1 MKSYITSIGAATPNN
16 KASQQQSAKI
26 LASVLNLEEREERRL
41 AALFRATG
49 IESRYSV
56 VEDYLKE
63 RGEYNFFPNDVSG
76 DFPTV
81 GKRMKL
87 FEKAA
92 LPLAVDAITDCF
104 AKQNETTINDITHLI
119 VVSCT
124 GMYAPGLDIEIIQ
137 HYNLRPDIKRTA
149 INFMGCYAALNALK
163 VADAFCKSEPNARI
177 LIVCLE
183 LCTLHFQKDTNKDQL
198 LSCAIFSDGAAAVL
212 VQPMPSKQ
220 LSLSI
225 EAAYC
230 TMALHG
236 KNEMAWHI
244 SDEGFTMTLTS
255 YVPVLIKEGIK
266 ELTDK
271 LLQNINLSEIS
282 YYAIHPGGRKIL
294 EVIEEELGLTKED
307 NCHAYEVLR
316 NYGNM
321 SSPTILFVLNS
332 IFKNLNPSDK
342 DKKILSFAFGPGLTL
357 ESMLFKIN

>member
-1 MKSYITSIGAATPNN
+1 MKSYITSIGTATPKN
-16 KASQQQSAKI
+16 KANQQHAAHI
-26 LASVLNLEEREERRL
+26 LAYVLDMEEREERRL

-49 IESRYSV
+49 IETRYSV
-56 VEDYLKE
+56 VEDYLKNK
-63 RGEYNFFPNDVSG
+63 GEFTFFPNNPSEE
-76 DFPTV
+76 FPTV

-92 LPLAVDAITDCF
+92 LPLAVDAIEDCF
-104 AKQNETTINDITHLI
+104 SHQDETTINDITHLI

-163 VADAFCKSEPNARI
+163 VADAFCKAEPDACV

-212 VQPMPSKQ
+212 VKPAPSKKV
-220 LSLSI
+220 SLSI
-225 EAAYC
+225 EAAYS

-236 KNEMAWHI
+236 LNEMAWHI
-244 SDEGFTMTLTS
+244 TDEGFTMTLTS
-255 YVPVLIKEGIK
+255 YVPILIKEGIK
-266 ELTDK
+266 ELTDR
-271 LLQNINLSEIS
+271 LLQKVDFSEIN
-282 YYAIHPGGRKIL
+282 YFAIHPGGRKIL

-307 NCHAYEVLR
+307 NRHAYEVLH

-332 IFKNLNPSDK
+332 IFKNLNSTDR

-357 ESMLFKIN
+357 ESMLFKVN

>member
-1 MKSYITSIGAATPNN
+1 MKSYITSIGTATPKNE
-16 KASQQQSAKI
+16 APQQQAAQI
-26 LASVLNLEEREERRL
+26 LANVLNLEEREGRKL
-41 AALFRATG
+41 AVLFRATG
-49 IESRYSV
+49 IETRHSIV
-56 VEDYLKE
+56 GDYLKK
-63 RGEYNFFPNDVSG
+63 RGEYDFFPNDVND
-76 DFPTV
+76 DFPTI
-81 GKRMKL
+81 GKRMRL
-87 FEKAA
+87 FEAAA

-104 AKQNETTINDITHLI
+104 DDQDEVTINDITHLI

-163 VADAFCKSEPNARI
+163 VADAFCKSDPGANV

-183 LCTLHFQKDTNKDQL
+183 LCTLHFQKYTNKDQL
-198 LSCAIFSDGAAAVL
+198 LSCAIFSDGAAAV
-212 VQPMPSKQ
+212 VVRPTPSKKV
-220 LSLSI
+220 SLSI

-244 SDEGFTMTLTS
+244 SDEGFTMVLTS
-255 YVPVLIKEGIK
+255 YVPNLIKEGIK
-266 ELTDK
+266 DLTDK
-271 LLQNINLSEIS
+271 LLQNINLSEID

-332 IFKNLNPSDK
+332 IFKNLTAADK
-342 DKKILSFAFGPGLTL
+342 GKKALSFAFGPGLTL
-357 ESMLFKIN
+357 ESMLFGVN

>member
-1 MKSYITSIGAATPNN
+1 MKSYITSIGTATPQI
-16 KASQQQSAKI
+16 KASQQQAALI
-26 LASVLNLEEREERRL
+26 LTNVLNIEEREERRL

-56 VEDYLKE
+56 VGDYLKE
-63 RGEYNFFPNDVSG
+63 REEYDFFPNEVSG

-87 FEKAA
+87 FEQAA
-92 LPLAVDAITDCF
+92 LPLAVNAITACF
-104 AKQNETTINDITHLI
+104 DSQDEVSINEITHLI

-163 VADAFCKSEPNARI
+163 VADAFCKSDPDARI

-183 LCTLHFQKDTNKDQL
+183 LCTLHFQKNTNKDQL
-198 LSCAIFSDGAAAVL
+198 LSCAIFSDGAAAAL
-212 VQPMPSKQ
+212 VQPKPSKKVC
-220 LSLSI
+220 LSI

-236 KNEMAWHI
+236 KNEMAWRI
-244 SDEGFTMTLTS
+244 ADEGFTMVLTS
-255 YVPVLIKEGIK
+255 YVSVLIKEGIK

-271 LLQNINLSEIS
+271 LLQKINLSEIS
-282 YYAIHPGGRKIL
+282 YFAIHPGGKKIL

-332 IFKNLNPSDK
+332 IFKSLNALDK

-357 ESMLFKIN
+357 ESMLFKVN